1 MKKRMVTLI
10 LALLLALSLTG
21 CGSRDTEKD
30 GENAG
35 IGTQSTDDASTLPDT
50 AQDRPVTDAP
60 MMVMVDNTLYQSAG
74 EVSTVEGR
82 CGNMDGEITAAVDH
96 TQRPAE
102 DNTSN
107 FGTGYGYQF
116 CDGHVELKID
126 GKWIVFDPVPDSH
139 R

>member
-1 MKKRMVTLI
+1 MRKWSIFLI
-10 LALLLALSLTG
+10 IAVLALTIALVSIISNDPAPIPEEDEPDSPAVSEILP
-21 CGSRDTEKD
+21 EMVQID
-30 GENAG
+30 G
-35 IGTQSTDDASTLPDT
+35 
-50 AQDRPVTDAP
+50 V
-60 MMVMVDNTLYQSAG
+60 LYQTTGQES
-74 EVSTVEGR
+74 SITGR

-96 TQRPAE
+96 TQRPTE

-116 CDGHVELKID
+116 CNGHVELKID

>member
-1 MKKRMVTLI
+1 MRKWSILLVAAV
-10 LALLLALSLTG
+10 LALTIALVSIISNDPAPIPEEDEPDSPAVSEVLPEMV
-21 CGSRDTEKD
+21 RID
-30 GENAG
+30 G
-35 IGTQSTDDASTLPDT
+35 
-50 AQDRPVTDAP
+50 V
-60 MMVMVDNTLYQSAG
+60 LYQTTG
-74 EVSTVEGR
+74 QESTITGR

-116 CDGHVELKID
+116 CNGHVELKID

>member
-1 MKKRMVTLI
+1 MRKWSILLVAAV
-10 LALLLALSLTG
+10 LALTIALVSIISNDPAPIPEEDEPDSPTVSEVLP
-21 CGSRDTEKD
+21 EMVQID
-30 GENAG
+30 G
-35 IGTQSTDDASTLPDT
+35 
-50 AQDRPVTDAP
+50 V
-60 MMVMVDNTLYQSAG
+60 LYQTTGQESAI
-74 EVSTVEGR
+74 TGR

-96 TQRPAE
+96 TQRPTE

-116 CDGHVELKID
+116 CNGHVELKID

>member
-1 MKKRMVTLI
+1 MRKWSILLVAAV
-10 LALLLALSLTG
+10 LALTIALVSIISNDPAPIPEEDEPDSPAVSEVLP
-21 CGSRDTEKD
+21 EMVQID
-30 GENAG
+30 G
-35 IGTQSTDDASTLPDT
+35 
-50 AQDRPVTDAP
+50 V
-60 MMVMVDNTLYQSAG
+60 LYQTTG
-74 EVSTVEGR
+74 QESTITGR

-96 TQRPAE
+96 TQRPTE

-116 CDGHVELKID
+116 GNGHVELKID